1 MRDLKRMKDLRHLE
15 MRASFAPLIR
25 EICISQRLGSVCRYP
40 RPAKRGEGRV
50 RGAIWSLNTVWP
62 PHLAQSAFLSPQS
75 GERFEECSLPLIVSI
90 ISENALDC
98 FGRLRLPC
106 NDNYEAYANLQY
118 AQ

>member
-62 PHLAQSAFLSPQS
+62 PSP
-75 GERFEECSLPLIVSI
+75 GAERLPLPAERGEV
-90 ISENALDC
+90 
-98 FGRLRLPC
+98 
-106 NDNYEAYANLQY
+106 
-118 AQ
+118 